1 MKTGIYPGSFDPI
14 TLGHLDIIKR
24 AACVVDKL
32 IIGVLNN
39 SAKKSLFTPE
49 ERVTIIRKTTSDIP
63 NVEVESFNGLLV
75 DFADQKQAHIIVRGL
90 RAISDFEYE
99 LQIAQT
105 NRKVN
110 PKVDTMFFTTSEEY
124 SYISSS
130 IVKEYAMYGGD
141 VSQFVTPYVETC
153 LKAKIKENR

>member
-49 ERVTIIRKTTSDIP
+49 ERVAIIRKTTSDIP

>member
-1 MKTGIYPGSFDPI
+1 MKPGIYPGSFDPI

-24 AACVVDKL
+24 AASVMDRL

-39 SAKKSLFTPE
+39 SAKNSLFTPE
-49 ERVTIIRKTTSDIP
+49 ERVAIIKECTSDIP
-63 NVEVESFNGLLV
+63 NVEVESFDGLLV
-75 DFADQKQAHIIVRGL
+75 DFADKKQAHIIVRGP

-110 PKVDTMFFTTSEEY
+110 PKVDTVFFSTSEEY

-141 VSQFVTPYVETC
+141 VSHFVTPYVETC
-153 LKAKIKENR
+153 LKAKIKEG